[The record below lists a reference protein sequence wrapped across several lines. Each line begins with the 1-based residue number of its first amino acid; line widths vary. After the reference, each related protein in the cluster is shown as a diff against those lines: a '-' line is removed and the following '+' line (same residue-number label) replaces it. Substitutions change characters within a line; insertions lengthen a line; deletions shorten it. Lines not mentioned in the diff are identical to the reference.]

1 MAQEFSFDVVSKVD
15 MNLVEESINIAM
27 KEVINRYDFKN
38 SNSNI
43 DLDKKENII
52 ILITSDEYKIKT
64 LYDILLTKMS
74 KRNLPLKNFKP
85 ESIENSLGGQVKQ
98 IIKIQQ
104 GIPSEKVKEITKT
117 IKDSKIKVN
126 ASIQGDTIRVSSR
139 SKDELQN
146 TIALL
151 KSKDFGVT
159 LQFINYR

>member
-27 KEVINRYDFKN
+27 KEVANRYDFKN

-43 DLDKKENII
+43 ELDKKENII
-52 ILITSDEYKIKT
+52 TLISSDEYKIKT
-64 LYDILLTKMS
+64 LYDILLTKMA
-74 KRNLPLKNFKP
+74 KRNLPLKNFKS
-85 ESIENSLGGQVKQ
+85 EKIENSLGGQVKQ

-104 GIPSEKVKEITKT
+104 GIPSDKVKEITKT
-117 IKDSKIKVN
+117 IKDSKLKVN
-126 ASIQGDTIRVSSR
+126 SSIQGDTVRVSSK

-151 KSKDFGVT
+151 KSKDFGIT
-159 LQFINYR
+159 LQFTNYR